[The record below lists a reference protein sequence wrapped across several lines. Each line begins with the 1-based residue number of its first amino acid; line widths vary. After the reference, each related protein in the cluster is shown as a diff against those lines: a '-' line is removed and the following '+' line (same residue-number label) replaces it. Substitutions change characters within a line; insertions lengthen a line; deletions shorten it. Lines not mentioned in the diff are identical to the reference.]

1 VIEYDGACG
10 EGQPGIATLLICLS
24 VSGNDVEEESINRHH
39 VGCISD
45 GKLAGINEKRFHHSS
60 E

>member
-10 EGQPGIATLLICLS
+10 EGQPGIATLLICPS
-24 VSGNDVEEESINRHH
+24 VSGNNAEEESINGHQ
-39 VGCISD
+39 VGCIPD

-60 E
+60 K